1 MSVVSDY
8 STANFVYPAYL
19 QRQLKSY
26 LCIFTTNDILDVQH
40 PNKKD
45 FDFVAG
51 ELLLVNKPYKWTS
64 FDVVGKLRNAFKPVK
79 LKVGH
84 AGTLDP
90 LATGLLIICTGK
102 MTKQIDTFQAEEK
115 EYTGTMILGATTPS
129 YDMETEPD
137 ATFDSSNITAEQ
149 IKATCAKFTGDI
161 QQYPPAHS
169 AIKIDGER
177 LYEKARR
184 GEEVERRLRFVT
196 ISEFEI
202 TRVELPEVDFRVVCS
217 KGTYIRSLVHDFG
230 AALNNGAYLSKLR
243 RVRSGNYEVANAWE
257 VMELFNFI
265 KDHKINKSEIEIS
278 KSEI

>member
-1 MSVVSDY
+1 MD
-8 STANFVYPAYL
+8 TL
-19 QRQLKSY
+19 QAE
-26 LCIFTTNDILDVQH
+26 
-40 PNKKD
+40 KKG
-45 FDFVAG
+45 FDFATG

-64 FDVVGKLRNAFKPVK
+64 FDVVGKIRNSFKPLK

-137 ATFDSSNITAEQ
+137 EQFDTSHLTSEQ
-149 IKATCAKFTGDI
+149 IHQACEQFIGDI

-169 AIKIDGER
+169 AIKVDGER

-184 GEEVERRLRFVT
+184 GEEVELRLRNVT
-196 ISEFEI
+196 ITEFEI
-202 TRVELPEVDFRVVCS
+202 TRIELPEVDFRVVCS
-217 KGTYIRSLVHDFG
+217 KGTYIRSLVNDFG
-230 AALNNGAYLSKLR
+230 KALNNGAYLSKLTR
-243 RVRSGNYEVANAWE
+243 TRSGNFKLEDAWE
-257 VMELFNFI
+257 VVDLVNLIREQKATVTGN
-265 KDHKINKSEIEIS
+265 
-278 KSEI
+278 